1 MAANKRSVL
10 ALSSQSLI
18 TFVGESFSSMDYLW
32 GKHRPPLQLGESSG
46 TVSTFNMTLC
56 LNSDG
61 VVLQIL
67 VYICLPMD
75 SIYIYS

>member
-1 MAANKRSVL
+1 
-10 ALSSQSLI
+10 
-18 TFVGESFSSMDYLW
+18 MDYLW

-56 LNSDG
+56 LNNDG